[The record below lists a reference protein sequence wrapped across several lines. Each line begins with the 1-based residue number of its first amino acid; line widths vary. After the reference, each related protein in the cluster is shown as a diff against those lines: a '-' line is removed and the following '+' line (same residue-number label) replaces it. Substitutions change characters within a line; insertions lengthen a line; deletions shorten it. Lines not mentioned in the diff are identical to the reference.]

1 MSANCVFIKVN
12 KKDGFVRENNW
23 EPIDIISCR
32 YFNEYLEDVLG
43 LPTLE
48 IGDSVCFLDDYK
60 LNYVDIENKSSFET
74 YEKVM
79 AKRMSELL
87 SGKCDVEINYRMTE
101 GRAHTLIEAFGVW
114 SKGKTSEVT
123 KCIKNCLK
131 ELKDFIN
138 EVNFEKENMIFSYH
152 Y

>member
-1 MSANCVFIKVN
+1 MSSNCTFIKVS
-12 KKDGFVRENNW
+12 KKDAFVRENNW
-23 EPIDIISCR
+23 KPIDYIGNR

-60 LNYVDIENKSSFET
+60 LNYVDIKNKRSFET
-74 YEKVM
+74 FEKVM
-79 AKRMSELL
+79 AERIGELL
-87 SGKCDVEINYRMTE
+87 SGECDVEINYRMTE
-101 GRAHTLIEAFGVW
+101 GRAQTLLDSFDVW

-131 ELKDFIN
+131 ELKDFID